1 MTRAATLLLALLVV
15 NVLLGAICLIVAR
28 RDRTSRALRLWGA
41 GLIVYA
47 IGLLIT
53 ISLFLPVWVSKVMGN
68 ALICYAPIVCING
81 AIKHTHFRFSQRWLL
96 AGFLVSIAPV
106 IANHLLQHPIV
117 LVDFV
122 SSAPLADVLF
132 LIGAWKLFTDPPADA
147 RPASR
152 FVAIAFVGS
161 VVVWTARIAGIF
173 VQIGDTNDR
182 DRADLVVALFSIA
195 QIVASLAATLGLL
208 WIEVRK
214 MQATLE
220 RDAYFDALTG
230 LPNRRATLTRFRE
243 EAARV
248 VRQGNELSLVIFDVD
263 LFKNV
268 NDSFGH
274 QIGDKVLVHVAELLS
289 AHKRDEDVLGRIGG
303 EEFVLLLP
311 QQSATAAAE
320 AAERLRTVVAANSIS
335 HAGNPVSVTISGG
348 ISTFPGDGRD
358 WDSVFLAADKRL
370 YSSKS
375 AGRNCISGPG
385 MRLAEP
391 T

>member
-53 ISLFLPVWVSKVMGN
+53 ISLFLPVWVSKVAGN

-106 IANHLLQHPIV
+106 IANHLLLHPIV
-117 LVDFV
+117 LIDFV
-122 SSAPLADVLF
+122 SSAPLADTLF
-132 LIGAWKLFTDPPADA
+132 LIGAWKLFTDPAPDA
-147 RPASR
+147 RSASR
-152 FVAIAFVGS
+152 FVAFAFVGS

-173 VQIGDTNDR
+173 MQIGDTNDR
-182 DRADLVVALFSIA
+182 HRADLVVALFSIA
-195 QIVASLAATLGLL
+195 QIVASVAATLGLL

-320 AAERLRTVVAANSIS
+320 AAERLRAVVAASAIA
-335 HAGNPVSVTISGG
+335 HAGHSVSVTISGG
-348 ISTFPGDGRD
+348 ISTFPSDGGD
-358 WDSVFLAADKRL
+358 WDSVFLAADKRR
-370 YSSKS
+370 YSSKN
-375 AGRNCISGPG
+375 AGRHCVSGPG

-391 T
+391 A